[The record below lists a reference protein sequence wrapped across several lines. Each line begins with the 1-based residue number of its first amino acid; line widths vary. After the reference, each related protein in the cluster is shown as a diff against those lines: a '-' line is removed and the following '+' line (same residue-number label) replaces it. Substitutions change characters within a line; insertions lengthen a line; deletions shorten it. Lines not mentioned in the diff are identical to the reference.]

1 MYSLTGPLNYCRP
14 SLVDGYNQGSPV
26 IARAYPI
33 PLFTGVAAAQ
43 FRAGDFLILST
54 VGTLTYPAA
63 PAGWAIGVHPSVVP
77 TVAYTTTGTTN
88 ARALYYYYTYT
99 DGTDETLPSPWF
111 TLPMP
116 QGTTATITV
125 PSAGAPASAT
135 EFNTYIGYNP
145 YQAWQQVSGTALG
158 SAAAVPTGN
167 ALTNYQGAVRSGNN
181 PSANILGLALDDYDI
196 LFTNIGEATGAGTFS
211 NTKLFGPDMTSLD
224 PEQYQVKFAKMGGSP
239 SQRFVISCLQPSP
252 GLNVTAG
259 LEYSTTQNVF
269 YLDTSQSN
277 KIVTIVDID
286 DNLDNWPASQPFDTG
301 LAGAQVI
308 AAFNAGTL
316 P

>member
-1 MYSLTGPLNYCRP
+1 MYSLTGPVNYCRP

-26 IARAYPI
+26 VARAYPV
-33 PLFTGVAAAQ
+33 PAFTGVAAAQ

-54 VGTLTYPAA
+54 TGTLTYPAA
-63 PAGWAIGVHPSVVP
+63 PANWAIGVHPIVVP
-77 TVAYTTTGTTN
+77 TVAYTVTGSTN
-88 ARALYYYYTYT
+88 ARTLYYYYTYT
-99 DGTDETLPSPWF
+99 DGTYETLPSPWF

-116 QGTTATITV
+116 AGNTATITV
-125 PSAGAPASAT
+125 AAAGAPASAT
-135 EFNTYIGYNP
+135 EFNLYMGYNP
-145 YQAWQQVSGTALG
+145 YQAWQQVAATALG

-167 ALTNYQGAVRSGNN
+167 TLTNYQGAIRSGNN
-181 PSANILGLALDDYDI
+181 PSANILGMALDDYDI
-196 LFTNIGEATGAGTFS
+196 LFTNIGEATGAGTQT

-239 SQRFVISCLQPSP
+239 AQRFVISTLQPSV
-252 GLNVTAG
+252 GLYATAG
-259 LEYSTTQNVF
+259 LEYSATQGVF

-277 KIVTIVDID
+277 KIVTVVDVD

>member
-1 MYSLTGPLNYCRP
+1 MYSVTGPLNYCRP

-26 IARAYPI
+26 ITRAYPV
-33 PLFTGVAAAQ
+33 PPFAGVAAAL
-43 FRAGDFLILST
+43 FRAGDFLVLST
-54 VGTLTYPAA
+54 TGTLTYPAA
-63 PAGWAIGVHPSVVP
+63 PANWAVGVQPSAVP
-77 TVAYTTTGTTN
+77 TVAYTTTGTANQRT
-88 ARALYYYYTYT
+88 LYYYYTYT
-99 DGTDETLPSPWF
+99 DGTYETLPSPWF

-125 PSAGAPASAT
+125 PTAGAPGSAT
-135 EFNTYIGYNP
+135 EFNLYMGYNP
-145 YQAWQQVSGTALG
+145 YQAWQQVAGTSLG

-167 ALTNYQGAVRSGNN
+167 ALTNYQGAIRSGND

-196 LFTNIGEATGAGTFS
+196 LFTNIGEATGAATYA
-211 NTKLFGPDMTSLD
+211 NQTLFGPDMTSLD
-224 PEQYQVKFAKMGGSP
+224 PEQYQVKYAKMGGSP
-239 SQRFVISCLQPSP
+239 AQRFVISCEQPSP
-252 GLNVTAG
+252 GLFATAG
-259 LEYSTTQNVF
+259 LVYSSTQNVF

-308 AAFNAGTL
+308 AAFNAGVL